1 MASATSPA
9 KTAESRDHRDW
20 IEWLARA
27 GYIAKG
33 VVYLII
39 GVLAVQVAMGD
50 GGQTTGAKGALAVI
64 AGEPFGQTLLVL
76 TGIGLIGY
84 ALWRIVQAVT
94 DPDDEGSDSKGIAV
108 RVAYAGSGILH
119 VMLAIEAFRI
129 AMGSAGGGGNDGS
142 AQHWTRQ
149 LMEQPFGIWLVGA
162 AGGAALAGGAVQIYR
177 AYSAKF
183 MGKLRTQSM
192 NSTERTWSERIGRAG
207 FAARGVVFFVIGG
220 GLVNAAMTTDPS
232 EAVGFGQALS
242 QLSGTSYGPWVLGL
256 VAVGLAAY
264 GAFCAGVLG
273 RYRRIF
279 IDT

>member
-9 KTAESRDHRDW
+9 QAAESTDHRDW

-27 GYIAKG
+27 GYVAKG

-64 AGEPFGQTLLVL
+64 AGEPFGQTLLVI

-84 ALWRIVQAVT
+84 ALWRTVQAVM
-94 DPDDEGSDSKGIAV
+94 DPDDEGSDAKGTSV

-119 VMLAIEAFRI
+119 VMLAIEAFRL
-129 AMGSAGGGGNDGS
+129 AFGSAGGGGNDGS

-162 AGGAALAGGAVQIYR
+162 AGVAALAGGAVQIYR

-183 MGKLRTQSM
+183 MEKLRTHSM

-242 QLSGTSYGPWVLGL
+242 QLSGTSHGPWLLGL
-256 VAVGLAAY
+256 VALGLAAY
-264 GAFCAGVLG
+264 GIFCAGVLG
-273 RYRRIF
+273 RHRRIF
-279 IDT
+279 IDS